1 MVKMTLNVDGM
12 MCSHC
17 EKHVNDEI
25 SKRFDVQSVES
36 DHNDDT
42 TVIVA
47 AEPISELELGIAI
60 DAAGYKLLG
69 METEELD

>member
-1 MVKMTLNVDGM
+1 MYQMTLHVDGM

-25 SKRFDVQSVES
+25 AARFEVES
-36 DHNDDT
+36 VRSSHETDT

-47 AEPISELELGIAI
+47 DRELGELELGMAI
-60 DAAGYKLLG
+60 DAAGYKLVG
-69 METEELD
+69 MEVEKLY

>member
-1 MVKMTLNVDGM
+1 MYKMTLNVDGM

-25 SKRFDVQSVES
+25 RCRFDVESVTS
-36 DHNDDT
+36 SHTTDT
-42 TVIVA
+42 TEIIA
-47 AEPISELELGIAI
+47 AEPISELELGMAI

-69 METEELD
+69 METEEID

>member
-1 MVKMTLNVDGM
+1 MYKMTLNVDGM

-25 SKRFDVQSVES
+25 KKRFDVQSVES
-36 DHNDDT
+36 SHTDDT

-47 AEPISELELGIAI
+47 AEPIGEFELGMAI
-60 DAAGYKLLG
+60 DAAGYKLLSL
-69 METEELD
+69 ETEEIG

>member
-1 MVKMTLNVDGM
+1 MYRITLNVDGM

-25 SKRFDVQSVES
+25 AARFDVESVSSSHEE
-36 DHNDDT
+36 DT
-42 TVIVA
+42 TVIVSR
-47 AEPISELELGIAI
+47 EPISEFELGMAI

-69 METEELD
+69 MKTEES